1 MTSRGLP
8 LGGTIDFSEDT
19 ARAKG
24 DAWCE
29 QLSGRSAQ
37 QAPRSDTVARADYSP
52 PQGSTTQ
59 VPTSPTDGVESPY
72 GRVWAEGRSLT
83 SSGGTGAMGMTL
95 ISSQNGVRC
104 LVAAP
109 SGQTVTGGSVR
120 FWTWDP
126 LHQVWALGGVEET
139 LPTGAAVVATTD
151 QFNTVGA
158 Q

>member
-8 LGGTIDFSEDT
+8 LGGSINFSEDT

-24 DAWCE
+24 DAWFDTV
-29 QLSGRSAQ
+29 SGRSADQ
-37 QAPRSDTVARADYSP
+37 PRQVNVARADYSA
-52 PQGSTTQ
+52 PQGSTSQ

-83 SSGGTGAMGMTL
+83 SSSGSGSFGMTL

-109 SGQTVTGGSVR
+109 PGQTVTGGSVR
-120 FWTWDP
+120 FWTFDP
-126 LHQVWALGGVEET
+126 LHQTWALGGVDET